1 MTAYT
6 LTLPLPIP
14 RPKRGAVLA
23 GKAGSVLGSGSGS
36 GPIKTNF
43 PTGFQRT

>member
-6 LTLPLPIP
+6 LTLILPIP
-14 RPKRGAVLA
+14 RPKIGVALA
-23 GKAGSVLGSGSGS
+23 GKSGSVLGSGS

-43 PTGFQRT
+43 PTGS